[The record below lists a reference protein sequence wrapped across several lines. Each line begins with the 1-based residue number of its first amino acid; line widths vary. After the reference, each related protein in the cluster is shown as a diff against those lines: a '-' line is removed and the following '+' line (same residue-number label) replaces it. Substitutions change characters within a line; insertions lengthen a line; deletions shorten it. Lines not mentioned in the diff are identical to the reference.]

1 MSTNKKTHVVIVGG
15 GFGGVRSALLLSNHP
30 EMFDVTII
38 SKLPYLIYYPTL
50 FHTAIGQRSTMTSIK
65 LTEIFK
71 NKKVKI
77 IDGEV
82 SSFDRKSQT
91 VLLADKSNYRY
102 DKLILA
108 MGEITNYFGI
118 PGLDEYSYSVKSE
131 KEVLT
136 FNHHLHDFIIQ
147 NNQPDNNY
155 FVVGAGPTGIELA
168 SRLPGYIH
176 YLMKL
181 HNVHRKAVH
190 VELVE
195 AREHLLPN
203 FDRKF
208 SRQISRRLAKLGVT
222 IKLNS
227 SVTALSENELTIN
240 GQGYQSKTV
249 VWTAGVSTN
258 PFYQNNNFA
267 ITKRG
272 KVSVDVYLQAE
283 DNVFVIGDNANTPY
297 SGLAQTAL
305 NDGEFVA
312 KNLIRLKR
320 NKYLKPYQ
328 PKIPFSVIPVGKR
341 WAATIYKNITI
352 FGFISS
358 ILRQLGD
365 LDGYLKLLPVS
376 SALKFWLKSFKGEP
390 NHCHRCQIK
399 P

>member
-1 MSTNKKTHVVIVGG
+1 MNTNKKTHVVIVGG

-30 EMFDVTII
+30 DLFDVTII

-65 LTEIFK
+65 LSEIFK
-71 NKKVKI
+71 NKKAKI

-82 SSFDRKSQT
+82 ISFDRQSQT
-91 VLLADKSNYRY
+91 VFLTDNSSFHY

-108 MGEITNYFGI
+108 MGEVTNYFNI
-118 PGLDEYSYSVKSE
+118 EGLDKFSYSVKSE

-136 FNHHLHDFIIQ
+136 YNHHLHDFLVQ
-147 NNQPDNNY
+147 NEQPDKNY

-176 YLMKL
+176 YLMKV
-181 HNVHRKAVH
+181 HGIHRKAVH

-195 AREHLLPN
+195 AKEHLLPN

-208 SRQISRRLAKLGVT
+208 SRQISRRLSKLGVS

-227 SVTALSENELTIN
+227 TVSALNDSQLIIN
-240 GQGYQSKTV
+240 GQGYDSKTV

-267 ITKRG
+267 MTKRG

-283 DNVFVIGDNANTPY
+283 DNVFVLGDNANTPY

-305 NDGEFVA
+305 NDGSFVA
-312 KNLIRLKR
+312 KNLIRMKKG
-320 NKYLKPYQ
+320 KYLKPYQ

-352 FGFISS
+352 FGFLSS

-365 LDGYLKLLPVS
+365 LDGYLKLLPLS
-376 SALKFWLKSFKGEP
+376 SALKFWLKGFKGEP
-390 NHCHRCQIK
+390 KHCHRCQIK
-399 P
+399 Q